1 MIKKVDHI
9 GIATSNLEEIRE
21 LYKHIL
27 PDVEPSEHVVESQ
40 KSKMLCYDVAGV
52 HLEFLEPTS
61 DASPIAKFLAKGRKG
76 MHHICF
82 ETDDIKADIEKMASE
97 GCKLIDKEPR
107 EGMNNTK
114 VAFIH
119 PASCGAVLTELC
131 QKS

>member
-9 GIATSNLEEIRE
+9 GIATSNLEAIRE
-21 LYKHIL
+21 QYKHIL

-40 KSKMLCYDVAGV
+40 KSKILCYNVGGV
-52 HLEFLEPTS
+52 RLEFLEPTAE
-61 DASPIAKFLAKGRKG
+61 DSPIAKFIAKRGQG
-76 MHHICF
+76 LHHVCL
-82 ETDDIKADIEKMASE
+82 ETDDIKTDIDKMASE

-119 PASCGAVLTELC
+119 PASCGSVLTELC